1 MLFSY
6 YLLVGLASQYSSQLS
21 IHSFSVKS
29 ISCSCVVNFLAS
41 SFIQSLYASR
51 DLSFGRDKV
60 GFSFDFSSIELN
72 HSVATTQRMVTLEL
86 GLLS

>member
-1 MLFSY
+1 
-6 YLLVGLASQYSSQLS
+6 
-21 IHSFSVKS
+21 
-29 ISCSCVVNFLAS
+29 
-41 SFIQSLYASR
+41 
-51 DLSFGRDKV
+51 LSFGRDKV